1 MFEFVR
7 NNSGQNFPVIEQ
19 RPAKASQKYVPGML
33 LNFASGV
40 MTPATTGP
48 QYVCAE
54 KYDAPATDPGE
65 VSAYPIAPGQQW
77 RTKFAAD
84 GKALKAGEKVTIHT
98 DFLQVTATTSSG
110 VFTILEKLGDGST
123 GTDVIGEF

>member
-33 LNFASGV
+33 LNFSGGV
-40 MTPATTGP
+40 MTPATTNP

-54 KYDAPATDPGE
+54 KYDAPGTNPGE
-65 VSAYPIAPGQQW
+65 ISVYPITSGQQW
-77 RTKFAAD
+77 RTTFATD
-84 GKALKAGEKVTIHT
+84 GKALKPGDTVTVHS
-98 DFLQVTATTSSG
+98 DFLQVTATTESG
-110 VFTILEKLGDGST
+110 IFTILDKLGDGSV
-123 GTDVIGEF
+123 GTSVIGEF

>member
-33 LNFASGV
+33 LNFANGV

-54 KYDAPATDPGE
+54 KYDAPATNPGE
-65 VSAYPIAPGQQW
+65 VSVAG
-77 RTKFAAD
+77 AAE
-84 GKALKAGEKVTIHT
+84 GKALKAGDKVTIHT
-98 DFLQVTATTSSG
+98 DFLQVTATTASG
-110 VFTILEKLGDGST
+110 IFTILDKLGDGSV
-123 GTDVIGEF
+123 GTSVIGEF